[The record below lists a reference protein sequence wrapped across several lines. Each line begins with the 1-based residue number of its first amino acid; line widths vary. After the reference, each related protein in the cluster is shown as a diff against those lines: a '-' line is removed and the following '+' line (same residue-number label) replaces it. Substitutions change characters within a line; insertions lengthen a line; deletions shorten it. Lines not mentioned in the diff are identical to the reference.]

1 MSQSIG
7 EQKAAL
13 RRRVRD
19 VLRRLSPAAR
29 LAASER
35 ACSRLP
41 QERIWRDAQTVLLYS
56 PLPDELD
63 VVPLWREA
71 LTGGKVLSL
80 PRFDAGRQLYV
91 AGRVLDF
98 TEDLEPGEF
107 GITEPKASCAE
118 VPLKQ
123 LDFIL
128 APGVAFAWDG
138 RRLGRGKGIYDRL
151 LSSVGGL
158 KCGIAFDEQIVE
170 DIPTEKHDIR
180 LDYILT
186 PTRWNRA
193 GQSAV
198 LK

>member
-1 MSQSIG
+1 MSPSIG

-19 VLRRLSPAAR
+19 VLRRLTPAAR
-29 LAASER
+29 LAASDR
-35 ACSRLP
+35 ACSRLL

-63 VVPLWREA
+63 VKPLWREA
-71 LTGGKVLSL
+71 LTVGKVLSL
-80 PRFDAGRQLYV
+80 PRFDAGRQHYL
-91 AGRVLDF
+91 ASRVLDF
-98 TEDLEPGEF
+98 DEDLRPGEF
-107 GITEPKASCAE
+107 GITEPKARCAE
-118 VPLKQ
+118 VPLKR
-123 LDFIL
+123 LDFVL

-151 LSSVGGL
+151 LSSAGGL

-170 DIPTEKHDIR
+170 DIPIEKHDIR